1 MQTYYGHGDDIFWT
15 AIVAHH
21 VFTFLYEELLRK
33 DVNRMRTIHMHTFK
47 YTYYLYIRTWRS

>member
-15 AIVAHH
+15 AIVVHH

-47 YTYYLYIRTWRS
+47 YT